1 MSKAI
6 KSYLK
11 DFYHALK
18 VLILPS
24 IFFITIGMVMGFY
37 MTNGDYSDDI
47 VRINDQRHFFDYF
60 FQNLSICIMMIVG
73 MVTFGLSSVYILF
86 INGLIIGG
94 AFKISIPYLMHPLQ
108 SLLLILPHGISEL
121 MAIMISGGIGFILL
135 KEAILLLFAKKKKI
149 NFKNI
154 CKITCTGLVL
164 VTILLFF
171 SAIIEFYITPDIN
184 NFTTN

>member
-1 MSKAI
+1 
-6 KSYLK
+6 
-11 DFYHALK
+11 
-18 VLILPS
+18 
-24 IFFITIGMVMGFY
+24 
-37 MTNGDYSDDI
+37 
-47 VRINDQRHFFDYF
+47 
-60 FQNLSICIMMIVG
+60 MIVG

-86 INGLIIGG
+86 INGLMIGG

-135 KEAILLLFAKKKKI
+135 KEAILLLFDKKKKI

-171 SAIIEFYITPDIN
+171 SAIIEFYITPDIH

>member
-37 MTNGDYSDDI
+37 MTNGDYSEDI

-86 INGLIIGG
+86 INGLMIGG
-94 AFKISIPYLMHPLQ
+94 AFKISIPYFLVV
-108 SLLLILPHGISEL
+108 
-121 MAIMISGGIGFILL
+121 
-135 KEAILLLFAKKKKI
+135 
-149 NFKNI
+149 
-154 CKITCTGLVL
+154 LVL
-164 VTILLFF
+164 SF
-171 SAIIEFYITPDIN
+171 
-184 NFTTN
+184 